1 LAARFFF
8 FGTESNQAF
17 STILI
22 NWPTKPEPT
31 VICRKPF
38 FQIQAGP
45 KNAGNDISIFVE
57 AQVKNGKK
65 LLPDAAWTSVNESKP

>member
-57 AQVKNGKK
+57 AQVKNGKNFSQT
-65 LLPDAAWTSVNESKP
+65 LLGHR